1 MKLIQIKCES
11 HTKMAFLEWTLMRTS
26 QAIASLAV
34 LIPPAGLKP
43 TRNPVASWYSL
54 HFQYWTSNFRSLA
67 LVFLKSV
74 FFSPDGSAHD
84 QADRQDGVHPLLAW
98 AIETINF
105 CWFFLSI
112 NNHYFLLHFSA
123 TTSFTSTSICI
134 IYYFYY
140 ISLPV
145 LVLMKSLPA
154 IMQTREAWT
163 IWTRLY
169 NCQMLQLATAILWIS
184 SPFIL
189 CL

>member
-1 MKLIQIKCES
+1 MKVTQKWHFWSEPWWGPAKQWHLWQSLSHQQVWNQHGTRLPHGTPCVFNIEPQI
-11 HTKMAFLEWTLMRTS
+11 FDLWPLY
-26 QAIASLAV
+26 
-34 LIPPAGLKP
+34 
-43 TRNPVASWYSL
+43 SWKDG
-54 HFQYWTSNFRSLA
+54 
-67 LVFLKSV
+67 V
-74 FFSPDGSAHD
+74 FSPDSSAHD

-98 AIETINF
+98 AIEAMNF
-105 CWFFLSI
+105 CWSFLSI

-123 TTSFTSTSICI
+123 TTSFTSTRICI